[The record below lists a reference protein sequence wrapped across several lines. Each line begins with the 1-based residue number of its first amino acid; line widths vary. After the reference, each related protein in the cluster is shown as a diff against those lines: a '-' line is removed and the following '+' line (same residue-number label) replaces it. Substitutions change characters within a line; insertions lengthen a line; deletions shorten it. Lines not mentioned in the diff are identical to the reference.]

1 MGRRRA
7 TTRPSYPRWIR
18 IAVVAS
24 VVVICLVAAALV
36 LPAVLNT
43 GGPGTTQP
51 ATSTP
56 PADAVLPQDHPAA
69 TAGAAPCVPLNV
81 LASLENAD
89 MVRSLAA
96 AYQAKPRSVEGK
108 CVTVNVTQ
116 EKSGVAAIR
125 RASQFAST
133 PAADRPAVWLPD
145 STAWLRVA
153 EDKAVATGSTL
164 PPDRSPNA
172 ASDTASVARSGIVVA
187 MPASMAKAIGWD
199 SKAPSWADVFAAAKD
214 PGVWERLGHADWGKF
229 KFGKASPTVSTS
241 GLMGLVASYG
251 VAGGNLRDIK
261 GDQLS
266 EPSVISKVKD
276 GELSTSHYMAT
287 PEHFLWH
294 ARQADDAGDVSE
306 FLSAAIIDEKSV
318 WDYNRGIS
326 SNDGV
331 TKQAGPAPKEPLLA
345 IYPTD
350 GVLVA
355 DNPAVALTGDWV
367 SSQQRLAA
375 DDFLAYAKTEQGQDV
390 VTTTGYRTIQD
401 KVDPTVAATGH
412 YAQSLQPVPLPS
424 ADVLVNAQKSFPKVR
439 KRARAL
445 FLLDVSGSMGQ
456 EIAPGVTRL
465 QGAKNA
471 VTRALDHF
479 TDDDK
484 LGLAAFSH
492 VADGPLAPGLVSP
505 VSPFKTNKGDLLAK
519 LNALQPVAYTP
530 LFEAVG
536 QFAAEQA
543 SEYNDSEIN
552 TIVLLSDGKND
563 TNHPGDLKS
572 LTEQLGH
579 QHHSTPVLVF
589 TLAYGADADTE
600 SLKAIAKASGAHFY
614 DATDPN
620 RLDAVLG
627 DLVTSF

>member
-7 TTRPSYPRWIR
+7 PTRPSYPGWIR
-18 IAVVAS
+18 TSVVAAAVV
-24 VVVICLVAAALV
+24 VGLIAAALV
-36 LPAVLNT
+36 LPALLNPGGT
-43 GGPGTTQP
+43 GSSQSAAPG
-51 ATSTP
+51 AH
-56 PADAVLPQDHPAA
+56 ADAALPEDRPAA
-69 TAGAAPCVPLNV
+69 SAGAAPCIPLNV

-96 AYQAKPRSVEGK
+96 AYIAKPRSVDGK
-108 CVTVNVTQ
+108 CVSVNVSQ
-116 EKSGVAAIR
+116 EKSGVAATGM
-125 RASQFAST
+125 AGGFASI
-133 PAADRPAVWLPD
+133 PAAERPAVWLPD

-153 EDKAVATGSTL
+153 EDGAGSAVRQDGV
-164 PPDRSPNA
+164 
-172 ASDTASVARSGIVVA
+172 SVARSGIVVA

-199 SKAPSWADVFAAAKD
+199 TKAPSWAEVFAMSKD

-241 GLMGLVASYG
+241 GLMGLLASYG
-251 VAGGNLRDIK
+251 VAGGNLKDIQT
-261 GDQLS
+261 GQLTQ
-266 EPSVISKVKD
+266 PSVISKVKD

-306 FLSAAIIDEKSV
+306 FLSAVIVDEKSV

-331 TKQAGPAPKEPLLA
+331 TKQAGKAPREPLLA
-345 IYPTD
+345 IYPSD

-355 DNPAVALTGDWV
+355 DNPAMTLTGDWV

-375 DDFLAYAKTEQGQDV
+375 DDFLAYARTAQGQEV
-390 VTTTGYRTIQD
+390 VKTTGYRTIQD
-401 KVDPTVAATGH
+401 KVDPAVASTGH
-412 YAQSLQPVPLPS
+412 YAQSLQPVQLPS
-424 ADVLVNAQKSFPKVR
+424 ADVMVNVQKSFPKVR

-492 VADGPLAPGLVSP
+492 VGDGPLAPGLVSP
-505 VSPFKTNKGDLLAK
+505 VAPFKTNKGDLLAE
-519 LNALQPVAYTP
+519 LNALQPVAATP

-543 SEYNDSEIN
+543 REYNESEIN

-563 TNHPGDLKS
+563 SSHPGDLKS
-572 LTEQLGH
+572 LTEQLSH

-589 TLAYGADADTE
+589 TLAYGADADTA
-600 SLKAIAKASGAHFY
+600 SLRAIAKASGAHFY

-620 RLDAVLG
+620 RLEAVLG

>member
-1 MGRRRA
+1 VA
-7 TTRPSYPRWIR
+7 AA
-18 IAVVAS
+18 AV
-24 VVVICLVAAALV
+24 LVAAALALPALLNPGGIGPQSTAPEAQAEVV
-36 LPAVLNT
+36 LPE
-43 GGPGTTQP
+43 
-51 ATSTP
+51 
-56 PADAVLPQDHPAA
+56 DRPAA
-69 TAGAAPCVPLNV
+69 SAGADPCIPLNV

-96 AYQAKPRSVEGK
+96 AYIARPRSVDGK
-108 CVTVNVTQ
+108 CVSVTVRQ
-116 EKSGVAAIR
+116 EKSGVAAIGM
-125 RASQFAST
+125 AAGFASI
-133 PAADRPAVWLPD
+133 PAAERPAVWLPD

-153 EDKAVATGSTL
+153 EDHAGSAVRHDG
-164 PPDRSPNA
+164 
-172 ASDTASVARSGIVVA
+172 ASVARSGIVVA
-187 MPASMAKAIGWD
+187 MPASMAQAIGWD
-199 SKAPSWADVFAAAKD
+199 TKAPSWAEVLAVSKD
-214 PGVWERLGHADWGKF
+214 PSVWERLGHADWGKF

-241 GLMGLVASYG
+241 GLMGLLASYG
-251 VAGGNLRDIK
+251 VAGGNLRDIRN
-261 GDQLS
+261 DQLAQ
-266 EPSVISKVKD
+266 PSVISKVKD

-306 FLSAAIIDEKSV
+306 FLSAVIVDEKSV

-331 TKQAGPAPKEPLLA
+331 TKQAGPAPREPLLA
-345 IYPTD
+345 IYPSD

-355 DNPAVALTGDWV
+355 DNPAVTVTGDWV

-375 DDFLAYAKTEQGQDV
+375 DDFLTYARTAQGQEV
-390 VTTTGYRTIQD
+390 VKTTGYRTIQD
-401 KVDPTVAATGH
+401 KVDPAVASTGH

-424 ADVLVNAQKSFPKVR
+424 ADVLVNVQKSFPNVR

-479 TDDDK
+479 TGDDK
-484 LGLAAFSH
+484 IGLAAFSH
-492 VADGPLAPGLVSP
+492 IGDGPLAPGLVSP
-505 VSPFKTNKGDLLAK
+505 VAPFRTNKGDLLTQ
-519 LNALQPVAYTP
+519 LNALQPVAATP

-536 QFAAEQA
+536 RFAAEQA
-543 SEYNDSEIN
+543 NGYNESEIN

-563 TNHPGDLKS
+563 SSHAGDLKS
-572 LTEQLGH
+572 LTEQLSH

-600 SLKAIAKASGAHFY
+600 SLRAIAKASGAHFY

-620 RLDAVLG
+620 RLEDVLG

>member
-7 TTRPSYPRWIR
+7 PTRPSYPRWIR
-18 IAVVAS
+18 TAVVAAA
-24 VVVICLVAAALV
+24 VVVGLIAAALV
-36 LPAVLNT
+36 LPALLSPGGIGPQSTAPEAQAEVVL
-43 GGPGTTQP
+43 
-51 ATSTP
+51 
-56 PADAVLPQDHPAA
+56 PADRPAA
-69 TAGAAPCVPLNV
+69 SAGADPCIPLNV

-96 AYQAKPRSVEGK
+96 AYIARPRSVDGK
-108 CVTVNVTQ
+108 CVSVTVRQ
-116 EKSGVAAIR
+116 EKSGVAAIGI
-125 RASQFAST
+125 AGGFAAI
-133 PAADRPAVWLPD
+133 AAAERPAVWLPD

-153 EDKAVATGSTL
+153 EDHAGGAVRHDG
-164 PPDRSPNA
+164 
-172 ASDTASVARSGIVVA
+172 ASVARSGIVVA
-187 MPASMAKAIGWD
+187 MPASMAQAIGWD
-199 SKAPSWADVFAAAKD
+199 TKAPSWAEVLAVSKD

-251 VAGGNLRDIK
+251 VAGGNLRNIQN
-261 GDQLS
+261 DQLTQ
-266 EPSVISKVKD
+266 PSVITKVKD

-306 FLSAAIIDEKSV
+306 FLSAVIVDEKSV

-331 TKQAGPAPKEPLLA
+331 TKQAGPAPREPLLA
-345 IYPTD
+345 IYPSD

-355 DNPAVALTGDWV
+355 DNPAVTVTGDWV
-367 SSQQRLAA
+367 SSQQSLAA
-375 DDFLAYAKTEQGQDV
+375 ADFLAYARTEQGQEV
-390 VTTTGYRTIQD
+390 VKTTGYRTIQD
-401 KVDPTVAATGH
+401 KVDPAVAGTGH

-424 ADVLVNAQKSFPKVR
+424 ADVLVTVQKSFPNVR

-484 LGLAAFSH
+484 IGLAAFSH
-492 VADGPLAPGLVSP
+492 IGDGPLSPGLVSP
-505 VSPFKTNKGDLLAK
+505 VSPFGTNKGDLLAQ
-519 LNALQPVAYTP
+519 LNALQPVAATP

-536 QFAAEQA
+536 RFAAEQA
-543 SEYNDSEIN
+543 NGYNESEIN
-552 TIVLLSDGKND
+552 TIVLLSDGRND
-563 TNHPGDLKS
+563 SSHPGDLKS
-572 LTEQLGH
+572 LTEQLSH

-600 SLKAIAKASGAHFY
+600 SLRAIAKASGAHFY

-620 RLDAVLG
+620 RLEAVLG

>member
-7 TTRPSYPRWIR
+7 PTRPSYPRWIR
-18 IAVVAS
+18 TSVVAAAAVVGL
-24 VVVICLVAAALV
+24 IAAALV
-36 LPAVLNT
+36 LPVLLNPGGT
-43 GGPGTTQP
+43 GSQSPAPETQ
-51 ATSTP
+51 AE
-56 PADAVLPQDHPAA
+56 AVLPVDRPAIS
-69 TAGAAPCVPLNV
+69 AGAGPCIPLNV

-96 AYQAKPRSVEGK
+96 AYIAKPRSVDGR
-108 CVTVNVTQ
+108 CVSVNVSQ
-116 EKSGVAAIR
+116 EKSGVAAIGM
-125 RASQFAST
+125 AGGFASV
-133 PAADRPAVWLPD
+133 PAAGRPAVWLPD

-153 EDKAVATGSTL
+153 EDHAGSSVRQ
-164 PPDRSPNA
+164 DG
-172 ASDTASVARSGIVVA
+172 ASVATSGIVVA
-187 MPASMAKAIGWD
+187 MPASMAKVIGWD
-199 SKAPSWADVFAAAKD
+199 TKAPSWAEVLAVSKD

-251 VAGGNLRDIK
+251 VAGGNLRNIQN
-261 GDQLS
+261 DQLTQ
-266 EPSVISKVKD
+266 PSVITKVKD

-306 FLSAAIIDEKSV
+306 FLSAVIVDEKSV

-331 TKQAGPAPKEPLLA
+331 TKQAGPPPREPLLA
-345 IYPTD
+345 IYPSD

-355 DNPAVALTGDWV
+355 DNPAVTLTGDWV

-375 DDFLAYAKTEQGQDV
+375 EDFLAYARTEQGQDV
-390 VTTTGYRTIQD
+390 VKTTGYRTIAD
-401 KVDPTVAATGH
+401 KVDAAVASTGR
-412 YAQSLQPVPLPS
+412 YAQSLQAVPLPS
-424 ADVLVNAQKSFPKVR
+424 ADVLVNVQKSFPDVR

-492 VADGPLAPGLVSP
+492 VGDGPLVPGLVSP
-505 VSPFKTNKGDLLAK
+505 VSPLKTNKGDLLAK
-519 LNALQPVAYTP
+519 LNALQPVAATP

-536 QFAAEQA
+536 KFAAEQA
-543 SEYNDSEIN
+543 SEYNESEIN
-552 TIVLLSDGKND
+552 TIVLLSDGRND
-563 TNHPGDLKS
+563 STHPGDLTS
-572 LTEQLGH
+572 LTEQLSH

-600 SLKAIAKASGAHFY
+600 SLRAIAKASGAHFY

-620 RLDAVLG
+620 RLEAVLG

>member
-7 TTRPSYPRWIR
+7 PTRPSYPGWIR
-18 IAVVAS
+18 TSVVAAAVV
-24 VVVICLVAAALV
+24 VGLIAAALV
-36 LPAVLNT
+36 LPALLNPGGT
-43 GGPGTTQP
+43 GSSQSAAPG
-51 ATSTP
+51 AH
-56 PADAVLPQDHPAA
+56 ADAVLPEDRPAA
-69 TAGAAPCVPLNV
+69 SAGAAPCVPLNV

-96 AYQAKPRSVEGK
+96 AYIAKPRSVDGK
-108 CVTVNVTQ
+108 CISVNVSQ
-116 EKSGVAAIR
+116 EKSGVAATGM
-125 RASQFAST
+125 AGGFASI
-133 PAADRPAVWLPD
+133 AAAERPAVWLPD

-153 EDKAVATGSTL
+153 EDRAGSTVRH
-164 PPDRSPNA
+164 DG
-172 ASDTASVARSGIVVA
+172 ASVARSGIVVA

-199 SKAPSWADVFAAAKD
+199 TKAPSWAEVFAMSKD

-241 GLMGLVASYG
+241 GLMGLLASYG
-251 VAGGNLRDIK
+251 VAGGNLKDIQTA
-261 GDQLS
+261 QLTQ
-266 EPSVISKVKD
+266 PSVISKVKE

-306 FLSAAIIDEKSV
+306 FLSAVIVDEKSV

-331 TKQAGPAPKEPLLA
+331 TKQAGKAPREPLLA
-345 IYPTD
+345 IYPSD

-355 DNPAVALTGDWV
+355 DNPAVTLTGDWV
-367 SSQQRLAA
+367 STQQRLAA
-375 DDFLAYAKTEQGQDV
+375 DDFLAYARTAEGQEV
-390 VTTTGYRTIQD
+390 VKTTGYRTIQD
-401 KVDPTVAATGH
+401 KVDSAVASTGH
-412 YAQSLQPVPLPS
+412 YARSLQPVPLPS
-424 ADVLVNAQKSFPKVR
+424 ADVMVNVQKSFPKVR

-492 VADGPLAPGLVSP
+492 VGDGPLAPGLVSP
-505 VSPFKTNKGDLLAK
+505 VAPFKTNKGGLLAE
-519 LNALQPVAYTP
+519 LNALQPVAATP

-543 SEYNDSEIN
+543 REYNESEIN

-563 TNHPGDLKS
+563 SSHPGDLKS

-600 SLKAIAKASGAHFY
+600 SLRAIAKASGAHFY
-614 DATDPN
+614 EATDPN
-620 RLDAVLG
+620 RLEAVLG

>member
-7 TTRPSYPRWIR
+7 PTRPSYPGWIR
-18 IAVVAS
+18 TSVVAAAVV
-24 VVVICLVAAALV
+24 VGLIAAALV
-36 LPAVLNT
+36 LPPLLHPGSVDSSQSAVPKAQAEAGL
-43 GGPGTTQP
+43 PKDRP
-51 ATSTP
+51 AVS
-56 PADAVLPQDHPAA
+56 
-69 TAGAAPCVPLNV
+69 AGAAPCIPLNV

-96 AYQAKPRSVEGK
+96 AYTAKPRSVDGK
-108 CVTVNVTQ
+108 CVSVNVSQ
-116 EKSGVAAIR
+116 EKSGVAANR
-125 RASQFAST
+125 MAAGFDSV

-153 EDKAVATGSTL
+153 EDSAGSAVRQDGVT
-164 PPDRSPNA
+164 
-172 ASDTASVARSGIVVA
+172 VARSGIVVA

-199 SKAPSWADVFAAAKD
+199 TKAPSWAEVFAVSKD
-214 PGVWERLGHADWGKF
+214 PGTWERLGHADWGKF

-241 GLMGLVASYG
+241 GLMGLLASYG
-251 VAGGNLRDIK
+251 VAGGNLKDVQN
-261 GDQLS
+261 DQLTQ
-266 EPSVISKVKD
+266 PSVIGKVKD

-306 FLSAAIIDEKSV
+306 FLSAVIVDEKSV

-331 TKQAGPAPKEPLLA
+331 TKQAGTAPREPLLA
-345 IYPTD
+345 IYPSD

-355 DNPAVALTGDWV
+355 DNPAVTLAGDWV
-367 SSQQRLAA
+367 SSQQRGAA
-375 DDFLAYAKTEQGQDV
+375 DDFVAYARTEQGQDV
-390 VTTTGYRTIQD
+390 VKTTGYRTIQD
-401 KVDPTVAATGH
+401 EVDPAVASTGH
-412 YAQSLQPVPLPS
+412 YARSLQALPLPS
-424 ADVLVNAQKSFPKVR
+424 ADVLVNVQKSFPKVR

-479 TDDDK
+479 TDDDQ

-492 VADGPLAPGLVSP
+492 VGDGPLVPGLVSP
-505 VSPFKTNKGDLLAK
+505 VSPFRTNKGDLLAK
-519 LNALQPVAYTP
+519 LNALKPVAATP

-536 QFAAEQA
+536 HFAAEQA
-543 SEYNDSEIN
+543 REYNESEIN

-563 TNHPGDLKS
+563 TTHAGDLKS
-572 LTEQLGH
+572 LTEQLSH
-579 QHHSTPVLVF
+579 QHHDTPVLVF

-600 SLKAIAKASGAHFY
+600 SLRAIAKASGAHFY

-620 RLDAVLG
+620 RLEAVLG